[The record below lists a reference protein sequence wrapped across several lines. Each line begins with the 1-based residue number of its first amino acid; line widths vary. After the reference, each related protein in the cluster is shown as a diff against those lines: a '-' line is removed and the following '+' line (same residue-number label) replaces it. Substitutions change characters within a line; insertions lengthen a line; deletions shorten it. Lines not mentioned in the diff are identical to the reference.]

1 MMKAN
6 ALKAGL
12 AISASVLMLG
22 VAAGPAG
29 AMMHLDAVANLQ
41 SPDGQSVGEVEFQ
54 QGPNGVLV
62 MAELSGLPEGTH
74 AFHIHTTGACS
85 PDFTA
90 AGGHF
95 NPTNKS
101 HGFMSEGGPH
111 LGDTPN
117 IHVPA
122 SGDLVMEVFLDDV
135 TVDGNRNMLMDDD
148 GAAVV
153 IHAGAD
159 DYETDPAGAAGNR
172 IACGVIQ
179 TP

>member
-1 MMKAN
+1 MN
-6 ALKAGL
+6 TNILKAGL
-12 AISASVLMLG
+12 AISVGVLMMG
-22 VAAGPAG
+22 TAAGQTEMAQR
-29 AMMHLDAVANLQ
+29 DAVANLQ
-41 SPDGQSVGEVEFQ
+41 SPDGQPLGEVEFQ

-62 MAELSGLPEGTH
+62 MADLSGLPEGVH

-95 NPTNKS
+95 NPTDKN

-117 IHVPA
+117 IHV
-122 SGDLVMEVFLDDV
+122 SDNGNLVTEVFLHDV
-135 TVDGNRNMLMDDD
+135 TVDGDDNRLMDND

-159 DYETDPAGAAGNR
+159 DNETDPAGAAGNR
-172 IACGVIQ
+172 IACGVIEA
-179 TP
+179 P